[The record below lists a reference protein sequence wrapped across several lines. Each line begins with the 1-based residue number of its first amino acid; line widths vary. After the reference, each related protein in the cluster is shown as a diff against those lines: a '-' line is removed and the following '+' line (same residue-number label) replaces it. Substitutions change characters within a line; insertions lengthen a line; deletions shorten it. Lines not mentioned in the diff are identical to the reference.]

1 MGWLQVDVGASW
13 IWTVDISDG
22 AAPPETYTSNPAL
35 TNAVDALDD
44 LITWANAIVRGWWP
58 NVTLAARWETGP
70 TGRAVP
76 VVYGLGAV
84 PFDWA
89 PDAAAMALFGWSN
102 HTGSSQTSST
112 GLAGGWYP
120 ADGLHIRDRLQV
132 LEGGPAAGVGALR
145 PGVPGSAQQ
154 AATCVA
160 TCQYSEIIALQTIIR
175 QADQPRTALIL
186 DDLSGEWVQ
195 CSIGTPTQER
205 LDGLTYRVALPASPA

>member
-1 MGWLQVDVGASW
+1 MGWLQVDVDASW

-35 TNAVDALDD
+35 TNAVDALAD

-76 VVYGLGAV
+76 TVYGLGAV

-89 PDAAAMALFGWSN
+89 PDAAALALFGWSN

-120 ADGLHIRDRLQV
+120 SRGVHVRGYLRRLDK
-132 LEGGPAAGVGALR
+132 GSAAGAGALL
-145 PGVPGSAQQ
+145 PGVPGSAICR
-154 AATCVA
+154 AKTESLCSVNEVPSLHA
-160 TCQYSEIIALQTIIR
+160 ILR
-175 QADQPRTALIL
+175 QATLPRTALVL
-186 DDLSGEWVQ
+186 HDLSGEWLPVAV
-195 CSIGTPTQER
+195 GALEQEELDPQVYRVR
-205 LDGLTYRVALPASPA
+205 LDIQGA